1 MEYQM
6 ERLDNAEGCIFNF
19 SVALIKGTAW
29 ILAASWMCKRMEKT
43 QSNVFKDSQGL
54 QDS

>member
-1 MEYQM
+1 MVCS

-19 SVALIKGTAW
+19 YVALIKGTAC
-29 ILAASWMCKRMEKT
+29 ILAASRIGKRMEQT